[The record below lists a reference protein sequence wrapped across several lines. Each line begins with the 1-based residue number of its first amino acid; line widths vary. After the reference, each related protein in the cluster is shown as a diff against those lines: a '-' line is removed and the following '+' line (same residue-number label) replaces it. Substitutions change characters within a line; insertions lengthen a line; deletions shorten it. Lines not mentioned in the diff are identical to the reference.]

1 MARKV
6 LLHIGLPKTGTTYL
20 QTIMWDNRERLRDHG
35 VLLPGLERR
44 DHLWSSLVV
53 RGDPNVARRNRLAP
67 GAWDRVRQE
76 VGDWSGTAVISHEFF
91 CSASAEQA
99 ADAVAALAPAEV
111 HVVVTAR
118 EALGLFTASWQES
131 IKNKGTTPIGE
142 YGRTESPNPLV
153 IWDWRALD
161 LGLVLERWGPSVP
174 PERLHVLPLPR
185 PGSPRELLW
194 ERFAGLLEV
203 DPHAFDLDRSFPNE
217 SMGVVETETLR
228 RVNQVLTGFDS
239 ALDRGVWIRSYLADE
254 RLVPRRGEKYW
265 PGPDQIADCRARADR
280 AVALVRERGYHVVGE
295 LENLRVPEEL
305 PERRHPDSVTDA
317 EVAEVAVE
325 TIAVMLADVRRLDRE
340 ARTARRKSAARRAPA
355 TRPATRP
362 ASRGGGVRA
371 AVARIP
377 GVAAAYRALRSR
389 RSR

>member
-6 LLHIGLPKTGTTYL
+6 LFHIGLPKTGTTYL
-20 QTIMWDNRERLRDHG
+20 QTIMWDNRERLREHG

-53 RGDPNVARRNRLAP
+53 RGDTRVDRRNRLAP
-67 GAWDRVRQE
+67 GSWDRVRGE
-76 VGDWSGTAVISHEFF
+76 VADWSGTAVISHEFF

-99 ADAVAALAPAEV
+99 RAAVEALAPAEV

-118 EALGLFTASWQES
+118 ESLGLFTASWQES

-142 YGRTESPNPLV
+142 YGKDESDNPLV

-161 LGLVLERWGPSVP
+161 LGLVLDRWGPTVP
-174 PERLHVLPLPR
+174 PDRVHVLPLPE

-194 ERFAGLLEV
+194 ERFAGLLGV
-203 DPHAFDLDRSFPNE
+203 DPYAFDLQRSFPNE

-228 RVNQVLTGFDS
+228 RVNGVLEGFDRPV
-239 ALDRGVWIRSYLADE
+239 DRGVWIRSYLADE

-265 PGPDQIADCRARADR
+265 PGPAQVAECRARSER
-280 AVALVRERGYHVVGE
+280 AIARVRERGYDVIGD
-295 LENLRVPEEL
+295 LENLRVPDVL

-325 TIAVMLADVRRLDRE
+325 TIAVMLSDVRRLKHE
-340 ARTARRKSAARRAPA
+340 ARAARRKPGGQGTRTTGPTARGGRVRTAAARVLGR
-355 TRPATRP
+355 
-362 ASRGGGVRA
+362 
-371 AVARIP
+371 
-377 GVAAAYRALRSR
+377 VAAHRALRAR
-389 RSR
+389 RGV